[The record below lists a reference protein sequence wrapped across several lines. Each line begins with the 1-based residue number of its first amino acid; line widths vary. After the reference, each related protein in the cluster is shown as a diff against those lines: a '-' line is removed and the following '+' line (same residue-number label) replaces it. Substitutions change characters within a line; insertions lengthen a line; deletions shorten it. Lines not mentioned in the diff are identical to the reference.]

1 MNNQPHPYQPVPVDV
16 AAQIAERFSKDI
28 AIILTWDGLH
38 NLVHTTTWGHSA
50 NDKLVAADAGETVAK
65 ALGCDLKQQRVYED
79 FRVDAARYKEENDRL
94 RETEG
99 PTVTPPALP
108 HVPSYLACP
117 AYAADL
123 LTPSLVGLG
132 MPE

>member
-1 MNNQPHPYQPVPVDV
+1 MNQAIPELTQDLTVAALYLDKAEEPPADGRDEASRTRESTLRTNRGGRQHEQPAPSYQPVPVDV

-65 ALGCDLKQQRVYED
+65 ARS
-79 FRVDAARYKEENDRL
+79 
-94 RETEG
+94 T
-99 PTVTPPALP
+99 
-108 HVPSYLACP
+108 
-117 AYAADL
+117 
-123 LTPSLVGLG
+123 
-132 MPE
+132 

>member
-65 ALGCDLKQQRVYED
+65 AH
-79 FRVDAARYKEENDRL
+79 RL
-94 RETEG
+94 RPE
-99 PTVTPPALP
+99 
-108 HVPSYLACP
+108 
-117 AYAADL
+117 AAA
-123 LTPSLVGLG
+123 GL
-132 MPE
+132 

>member
-94 RETEG
+94 RERVAELEAR
-99 PTVTPPALP
+99 P
-108 HVPSYLACP
+108 
-117 AYAADL
+117 
-123 LTPSLVGLG
+123 
-132 MPE
+132 